1 MLLMVSVH
9 NNVHPY
15 RLLLAAILQLFS
27 SEEKHVSQQHSVTV
41 YGAPGPEPFT
51 IFSVTAQTTA
61 KQLLDMV
68 SAPAR
73 VKLFRVPQR
82 FAHSKPASVL
92 QVVAAAGSPADYFLC
107 EEKVPLLKERSEVKR
122 CAQHRPL
129 APEEEVVRLVWG
141 WTTEEGYVG
150 RICLKLR
157 DEVRFLYVVLY
168 IYILLSIWL
177 SQQ

>member
-1 MLLMVSVH
+1 MH
-9 NNVHPY
+9 NNIHRD
-15 RLLLAAILQLFS
+15 RLLLPAVLQLFS

-51 IFSVTAQTTA
+51 VFSVTAQTTA

-68 SAPAR
+68 SPPAG
-73 VKLFRVPQR
+73 VKLFYVPQR
-82 FAHSKPASVL
+82 FAKGKRASVL
-92 QVVAAAGSPADYFLC
+92 QVVAAAGSPVDYFLC

-141 WTTEEGYVG
+141 WTAEEGYVG

-157 DEVRFLYVVLY
+157 DEVRFVYIVLY
-168 IYILLSIWL
+168 IHILLSIWL
-177 SQQ
+177 NQ